1 MTSTPMDSVDNV
13 DLSITSPASNSL
25 MLSDVSFNGSAS
37 GSMLSPTGMLSR
49 DTTLQARVQT
59 ELEEYLSMD
68 RVKAA
73 KEQDLYHWEPVAS
86 FWSTYES
93 RMPLLAELARKH
105 LATPISSVYSER
117 LFSEFGQVY
126 EQKRKRLKP
135 STASGLL
142 FIHHNLHKADQY
154 KIEAQIAEKAK
165 RKNLGLDFSTMDPFT
180 EPRDWS
186 IKETETDAMHVSSYR
201 GIYSPEFAA
210 ECEYVDE
217 SEELGEEKEE
227 DIPPFQSSSAS
238 VSRPPFS
245 GTQTQTSASASRPP
259 FSGTQ
264 TQTSASA
271 SRPPISDP
279 LTQTSASG
287 SRPPFSDPQT
297 QTVAPVDVDET
308 SNVQADANALVDA
321 TATDHHPNQSDAEG
335 QDQPAAEG
343 QDQPAAERQDQPA
356 AERQDQPAT
365 EEQDQP
371 AAEKQDQVQN
381 LCAKS
386 GE

>member
-1 MTSTPMDSVDNV
+1 MDSVDNV

-259 FSGTQ
+259 
-264 TQTSASA
+264 
-271 SRPPISDP
+271 ISDP

-356 AERQDQPAT
+356 T